1 MLGQFF
7 VQGWAPD
14 PLLWAQHDPWLV
26 LLSVLVST
34 GASTVAMH
42 MAQLARQAQSTQGKN
57 LALASGA
64 LALGSGVWTMH
75 YVGML
80 AFAVCGQGRFDPWV
94 TLLSVLPS
102 IFASW
107 VALRVLMRPVLSAPV
122 LWAAAVLVGAGIG
135 TMHYVGMAASELAPF
150 MRYDLGGF
158 VVSLVVA
165 VVLAALALWVRFGLQ
180 RFLPLGSWANGVL
193 AGVMMGSA
201 IAAMHYTGIAALR
214 FTEPIAQLYAAGQ
227 AMAIS
232 VQTVL
237 SIAVAIVTV
246 GLSLLVLVMN
256 GNLRYR
262 YLLDEMRAARK
273 HQEAVEELLRRSE
286 EQYRSLAK
294 NTPGATFRCRI
305 DALWSM
311 VFISDSVLPL
321 TGWPAQA
328 FIEGKVSFAQI
339 LHPDDEKWVGAAVE
353 KAVAQRQ
360 PYHLEYRI
368 LDRDGGVRWVSETGR
383 AAYSQSDAQLYLD
396 GVMMDITAAK
406 LRRAEFE
413 GIVSAL
419 NRVVAMIELDLDGY
433 VIGAN
438 DNYLRM
444 MGYTRDEVLGLHHQN
459 FCTEREL
466 KAPGYAAGWAQL
478 RQGQPVL
485 GEFLR
490 VAKGGRRVWILG
502 SYNPIF
508 DTQGKVFKIV
518 KFATDLSERHAM
530 EEALR
535 QAKERAEVAAAARS
549 SFLANM
555 SHEIRTPMNAII
567 GFSEVL
573 LDSPLNATQRQ
584 QLSTVRQSGLSLLR
598 LLNDILDSAKLD
610 KGAVH
615 LEQADLSLR
624 QLCAEVCETVRL
636 QAAQKGLA
644 LQLHYPATEP
654 EFFHADALRIQQILL
669 NLLSNAIKFTEVG
682 HVQLR
687 VAYASGVLHLS
698 VVDTGIGMTAEQL
711 QRIFDP
717 FAQADASTT
726 RRFGGTGLGTTI
738 ARQLAELMGGSI
750 AVQSA
755 PGAGSA
761 FTVQLPLALASGAA
775 LRFTQAA
782 PSLPPLRILC
792 VDDMPENLELL
803 RVVLGRAG
811 HQLTLASGGREA
823 LAQFARQ
830 PFDLVL
836 TDLQMPE
843 MDGYQVAEH
852 IRALEAGRL
861 GQDTAQPPVPIIAL
875 SASVLAED
883 RALAL
888 QAGMN
893 GFAPKPLHIPDLYAE
908 MARVLGLPL
917 AAAAGPSAVA
927 APASAAA
934 PALATADAPPWDAP
948 AAVALWGDWA
958 TWQHMLQRCVQQYR
972 SGPAQLQALAAT
984 QDWPAVAVQ
993 AHRWHGV
1000 AANLQLKPLAGVLRS
1015 LEASAQAHDG
1025 AACAAALQLLQ
1036 QQWQQVRDAVAPP
1049 APAPAPAPAGQGAVP
1064 VGADA
1069 AQVRGLVQQAID
1081 MLAQGELPHQQLVQ
1095 LQPWVDAA
1103 KIEMIQEALD
1113 SFELVQAQNLLAQL
1127 IT

>member
-26 LLSVLVST
+26 L
-34 GASTVAMH
+34 
-42 MAQLARQAQSTQGKN
+42 
-57 LALASGA
+57 
-64 LALGSGVWTMH
+64 
-75 YVGML
+75 
-80 AFAVCGQGRFDPWV
+80 
-94 TLLSVLPS
+94 PS

-107 VALRVLMRPVLSAPV
+107 VALHVLMRPVLSAPV

-158 VVSLVVA
+158 VLSLVVA

-193 AGVMMGSA
+193 AGVMMGGA

-286 EQYRSLAK
+286 EQYRSLAE
-294 NTPGATFRCRI
+294 NIPGAIFRCRI

-383 AAYSQSDAQLYLD
+383 AAYSQSDAQLYLE
-396 GVMMDITAAK
+396 GVIMDITAAK

-478 RQGQPVL
+478 RQGQPVW

-502 SYNPIF
+502 SYIPIF

-811 HQLTLASGGREA
+811 HHQLTLASGGREA

-843 MDGYQVAEH
+843 MDGYQVAQH

-861 GQDTAQPPVPIIAL
+861 GQDAAQPPVPIIAL

-917 AAAAGPSAVA
+917 AAAGGPSAVA

-934 PALATADAPPWDAP
+934 PALAAADAPPWDEP

-972 SGPAQLQALAAT
+972 SEPAQLQALATT
-984 QDWPAVAVQ
+984 QDWPAVAEQ

-1025 AACAAALQLLQ
+1025 VACAAALQLLQ

-1049 APAPAPAPAGQGAVP
+1049 APLPTAGQAAVP

-1103 KIEMIQEALD
+1103 KIKTIQEALD

>member
-26 LLSVLVST
+26 L
-34 GASTVAMH
+34 
-42 MAQLARQAQSTQGKN
+42 
-57 LALASGA
+57 
-64 LALGSGVWTMH
+64 
-75 YVGML
+75 
-80 AFAVCGQGRFDPWV
+80 
-94 TLLSVLPS
+94 PS

-107 VALRVLMRPVLSAPV
+107 VALHVLMRPVLSAPV

-158 VVSLVVA
+158 VLSLVVA

-273 HQEAVEELLRRSE
+273 HQETVEELLRRSE
-286 EQYRSLAK
+286 EQYRSLAE
-294 NTPGATFRCRI
+294 NIPGATFRCRI

-383 AAYSQSDAQLYLD
+383 AAYSQSDAQLYLE

-811 HQLTLASGGREA
+811 HHQLTLASGGREA

-861 GQDTAQPPVPIIAL
+861 GQDAAQPPVPIIAL

-984 QDWPAVAVQ
+984 QDWPAVAEQ

-1049 APAPAPAPAGQGAVP
+1049 VPVPVPAGQGAVP

-1103 KIEMIQEALD
+1103 NIKTIQEALD